1 MNIVHKIKP
10 IFHKVYENMSV
21 EMSSKS
27 QVKQHNVLDDTIFLS
42 KNHID
47 KIVKNFNNLQEYTF
61 IYKNNRIIIYLY
73 STDNKELDVWSI
85 DDDYILI
92 LHIAQMFSIIE
103 YLNIRNILITVHFYP
118 TPFLKK
124 WDNNNLTPEVVN
136 SGFTV
141 HTPNNKYI
149 VIYRKEEY
157 NRLLFHE
164 MIHFLLLDSAMD
176 ISVWKDAHLHIIN
189 DFHILKH
196 INLFEAYTD
205 TWAILW
211 CIIMKCVL
219 LPECDYNKMIGNERK
234 HIKCMVRQILYQ
246 MDIDSIS
253 MIRKYGWKQDTSAL
267 TYYIFKYATL
277 NMDDFTKKYK
287 FPMRWTRKKA
297 LMFYNDIANYLQKN
311 DITKKFCSESAK
323 LSDIGYD
330 V

>member
-10 IFHKVYENMSV
+10 IFHTVYENMSV
-21 EMSSKS
+21 ETSPINIIEEHS
-27 QVKQHNVLDDTIFLS
+27 VLDDTTFLS
-42 KNHID
+42 KSYVDRI
-47 KIVKNFNNLQEYTF
+47 IRNFNKLQEYTF
-61 IYKNNRIIIYLY
+61 IYKNNKIIIYLY
-73 STDNKELDVWSI
+73 STDNKELDVWTL
-85 DDDYILI
+85 DDNYILI
-92 LHIAQMFSIIE
+92 LHVAQMFSIIE
-103 YLNIRNILITVHFYP
+103 YLNMKNITIPIHFYP

-124 WDNNNLTPEVVN
+124 WNKNSLTPEVVN
-136 SGFTV
+136 SGFTI
-141 HTPNNKYI
+141 HSPTNKYI

-164 MIHFLLLDSAMD
+164 MFHLLLLDSAMD

-211 CIIMKCVL
+211 SIIMKCVL
-219 LPECDYNKMIGNERK
+219 LPECDYDDMINDERT
-234 HIKCMVRQILYQ
+234 HIKCMVKQILYQ

-253 MIRKYGWKQDTSAL
+253 MIRKSTWKQETSAL

-277 NMDDFTKKYK
+277 NMNDFIKKYK

-297 LMFYNDIANYLQKN
+297 LMFYNDIADYLEKHDINKKN
-311 DITKKFCSESAK
+311 CSDSAK
-323 LSDIGYD
+323 LSNIGYD